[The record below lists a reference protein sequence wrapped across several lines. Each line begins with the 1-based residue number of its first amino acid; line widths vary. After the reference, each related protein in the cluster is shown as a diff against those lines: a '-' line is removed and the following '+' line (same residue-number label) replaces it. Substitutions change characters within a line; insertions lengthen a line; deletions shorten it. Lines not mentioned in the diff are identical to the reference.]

1 LVPRVAK
8 LLSARAVASLSK
20 QEGYHAVGGV
30 QGLYLQV
37 RGGGASWVLRATV
50 NGKRRDI
57 GLGSYRDLSL
67 ERARECASEHR
78 GLIVTGLDPVKER
91 EQKREAARLAAA
103 SRISFSEAAERC
115 VESKRSGWRNAKHAA
130 QWTATLTTYAHPVI
144 GKLPVAEVTTAQVMQ
159 VLEPIWREKHETAT
173 RLRGRIEEILDWASA
188 RGYRTGDN
196 PARWR
201 GHLDTLLPQISRAK
215 LVKHHPAL
223 PYRELAAFMQELRGC
238 AGMAARGL
246 EFLILNGN
254 RSREVR
260 GATWQEIDF
269 ATRIW
274 TIPAERMKGKK
285 EHRIPLSDASMRL
298 LQDLPRFEGTDL
310 VFPSAQNRGE
320 MSDMTLIAVLR
331 RMGRTDITVHGF
343 RSTFR
348 DWAAEV
354 TTYPSEMAEIALAHR
369 VGSKVELAYRRGDMI
384 EKRRHMMDEWAVFCA
399 AYSNASH

>member
-1 LVPRVAK
+1 MPRVAK

-20 QEGYHAVGGV
+20 QEGYHTVGGV

-78 GLIVTGLDPVKER
+78 ALIVSGLDPVQAR

-103 SRISFSEAAERC
+103 NRISFSECAERC
-115 VESKRSGWRNAKHAA
+115 IESKRSGWRNVKHAA
-130 QWTATLTTYAHPVI
+130 QWTATLATYAHPLI
-144 GKLPVAEVTTAQVMQ
+144 GNLPVAEVTTTHVLQV
-159 VLEPIWREKHETAT
+159 VEPIWHEKHETAT
-173 RLRGRIEEILDWASA
+173 RLRGRIEEVLDWASA
-188 RGYRTGDN
+188 RGYRAGEN

-223 PYRELAAFMQELRGC
+223 PYRELAAFMQALHGC

-246 EFLILNGN
+246 EFLILNCN
-254 RSREVR
+254 RSSEVR
-260 GATWQEIDF
+260 GATWEEIDF
-269 ATRIW
+269 AKRIW
-274 TIPAERMKGKK
+274 TIPAERMKAKK
-285 EHRIPLSDASMRL
+285 EHRIPLSDTSMRL
-298 LQDLPRFEGTDL
+298 LHELPRFDDSAL
-310 VFPSAQNRGE
+310 VFPSTRRKGE
-320 MSDMTLIAVLR
+320 MSDMTLIEVLR
-331 RMGRTDITVHGF
+331 RMGRNDITVHGF

-384 EKRRHMMDEWAVFCA
+384 EKRRQMMDEWASFCTTLCD
-399 AYSNASH
+399 SGL